1 MPAHDQPSGNRSSEL
16 SLRALYVGSD
26 VDVLVALRTSFKRPE
41 YQIVSCPD
49 RGSAT
54 VFLKSDIPYHAF
66 LFDIQMR
73 DGAALDLVRLTNSLA
88 HRQGTANIVV
98 AEEVTD
104 ELRRLA
110 DSAGADQCIEK
121 TNDVLGIIEAL
132 ARAFSTATVE
142 SEMEQSMSGTVSR
155 PDTGDRTL
163 PMDGRGVGEDTTGL
177 TVQ

>member
-1 MPAHDQPSGNRSSEL
+1 
-16 SLRALYVGSD
+16 
-26 VDVLVALRTSFKRPE
+26 
-41 YQIVSCPD
+41 
-49 RGSAT
+49 
-54 VFLKSDIPYHAF
+54 
-66 LFDIQMR
+66 MR

-88 HRQGTANIVV
+88 HRQGTASIVV

-110 DSAGADQCIEK
+110 DSVGADQCIKK

-163 PMDGRGVGEDTTGL
+163 PMDGLAMGEDATGL